1 MSERNNGGT
10 LAPILLR
17 QTAGYGGQA
26 LSPEKGEGMSPL
38 LAEVERMKVRGLGRN
53 PVGNDSP

>member
-1 MSERNNGGT
+1 MSERNDGGT
-10 LAPILLR
+10 LAL
-17 QTAGYGGQA
+17 T

-38 LAEVERMKVRGLGRN
+38 LAEGERMKVRGLGRN